1 MLNLLQ
7 KIGAGIGRGLMTA
20 FVWLAFRPR
29 IRYTNK
35 QRHDRRY
42 DETVIF
48 VGNHTSHNDGLLTS
62 VIFAQAK
69 GCIMVAKDWYEKPQ
83 FNWFL
88 KNNRCIPMDRYG
100 LDTAWLRHAR
110 EALKSGQS
118 VIIYPEGRTG
128 KADEPR
134 EFKSGFVMLAIMS
147 GARIVPYAINGRY
160 KMFFGRRQR
169 VLIGEP
175 TELSAEGKGLT
186 PKYLESESE
195 RFRQIV
201 IELMNKTKGEER

>member
-20 FVWLAFRPR
+20 YVWLAFRPR
-29 IRYTNK
+29 VRYTEK
-35 QRHDRRY
+35 TRHNCKY
-42 DETVIF
+42 EEPVIF
-48 VGNHTSHNDGLLTS
+48 VGNHTSHDDGLLTS
-62 VIFAQAK
+62 VIFSKAK
-69 GCIMVAKDWYEKPQ
+69 GCILVAKDWYEKPQ

-110 EALKSGQS
+110 EALKNGQS

-128 KADEPR
+128 KAAEPR

-147 GARIVPYAINGRY
+147 GARIVPYAVDGKYRVI
-160 KMFFGRRQR
+160 FGRRQR

-175 TELSAEGKGLT
+175 MELSSEGKGLK
-186 PKYLESESE
+186 PQYLESESE
-195 RFRQIV
+195 RFRQKV
-201 IELMNKTKGEER
+201 IELMNTIKGERK

>member
-35 QRHDRRY
+35 QRHNRRY
-42 DETVIF
+42 DEPVIF
-48 VGNHTSHNDGLLTS
+48 VGNHTSHDDGLLTS

-147 GARIVPYAINGRY
+147 GAKIVPYAIDGRY
-160 KMFFGRRQR
+160 NMFLADAREC
-169 VLIGEP
+169 L
-175 TELSAEGKGLT
+175 
-186 PKYLESESE
+186 
-195 RFRQIV
+195 
-201 IELMNKTKGEER
+201 